1 MTGAPVKNT
10 RLLLAYDG
18 TDYHGWQR
26 QPEAP
31 TVQGALEDAL
41 FKLTGKKIAVLGA
54 GRTDAGVHA
63 AGQTANF
70 RGALKL
76 EDADLFRALNAV
88 LPNDIRVLSLD
99 RAPES
104 FHARKSALG
113 KTYRYRIVHAPL
125 VSPFDF
131 RFALHIPYPLDVRAM
146 RHAAAL
152 FAREADF
159 SSFTSNRECNAVRRV
174 TLSRLEKRGDELI
187 YTIEADGFLRYMVR
201 TIVGTLLE
209 VGRRK
214 IRPEAVGEIFA
225 GRNRNLAGPTA
236 PARGLCLMRVRYG
249 EGSPPPGRE
258 GDD

>member
-1 MTGAPVKNT
+1 MKNT
-10 RLLLAYDG
+10 RLLVAYDG

-26 QPEAP
+26 QPDAP

-63 AGQTANF
+63 AGQVANF
-70 RGALKL
+70 RAALKF
-76 EDADLFRALNAV
+76 EDAELHRALNAV
-88 LPNDIRVLSLD
+88 LPDDIRVLFLGP
-99 RAPES
+99 AEAS

-113 KTYRYRIVHAPL
+113 KTYRYRIVRAPL

-131 RFALHIPYPLDVRAM
+131 RFALHVPYPLDVRAM
-146 RHAAAL
+146 RRAAGL

-159 SSFTSNRECNAVRRV
+159 SSFTANRECDPVRRV
-174 TLSRLEKRGDELI
+174 TLSRLEKRGDELV
-187 YTIEADGFLRYMVR
+187 YTAEAEGFLRYMVR

-209 VGRRK
+209 IGRRK
-214 IRPEAVGEIFA
+214 LRPEAVEEIFA
-225 GRNRNLAGPTA
+225 GRDRSLAGPTA
-236 PARGLCLMRVRYG
+236 PAKGLCLMRVVYG
-249 EGSPPPGRE
+249 EGAPGRS

>member
-1 MTGAPVKNT
+1 VKNYK
-10 RLLLAYDG
+10 LLLAYDG
-18 TDYHGWQR
+18 TSYRGWQR
-26 QPEAP
+26 QPDGP

-41 FKLTGKKIAVLGA
+41 FKLTGKKISILGA

-70 RGALKL
+70 RGALKF
-76 EDADLFRALNAV
+76 EDTDLFRALNAV
-88 LPNDIRVLSLD
+88 LPDDIRVLSLGP
-99 RAPES
+99 APES

-146 RHAAAL
+146 RRAARL

-159 SSFTSNRECNAVRRV
+159 SSFTCNHEYNPVRRV

-187 YTIEADGFLRYMVR
+187 YTVEADGFLRYMVR

-209 VGRRK
+209 AGRRK
-214 IRPEAVGEIFA
+214 IRPEAIEEIFA
-225 GRNRNLAGPTA
+225 GRDRNLAGPTA
-236 PARGLCLMRVRYG
+236 PAKGLCLMRVKYG
-249 EGSPPPGRE
+249 DGSPLPGRE

>member
-1 MTGAPVKNT
+1 MKNY
-10 RLLLAYDG
+10 RLLVAYDG

-26 QPEAP
+26 QPDSP

-41 FKLTGKKIAVLGA
+41 FKLSGKRISVLGA

-63 AGQTANF
+63 AGQAANF
-70 RGALKL
+70 RGALGF
-76 EDADLFRALNAV
+76 EDAELFRALNAV
-88 LPNDIRVLSLD
+88 LPDDIRVLSLD
-99 RAPES
+99 PVPEN

-146 RHAAAL
+146 RRAAVL
-152 FAREADF
+152 FEGEADF
-159 SSFTSNRECNAVRRV
+159 SSFTSNHEYNAVRRV
-174 TLSRLEKRGDELI
+174 TRSRLEKRGEALL

-209 VGRRK
+209 VGRKR
-214 IRPEAVGEIFA
+214 IRPEAIGEIFA

-236 PARGLCLMRVRYG
+236 PAKGLCLMRVEYG
-249 EGSPPPGRE
+249 AGDPLPGRE

>member
-1 MTGAPVKNT
+1 MKNI
-10 RLLLAYDG
+10 RLLVAYDG
-18 TDYHGWQR
+18 TEYHGWQR
-26 QPEAP
+26 QPDSP

-41 FKLTGKKIAVLGA
+41 FKLTGKKISVLGA

-76 EDADLFRALNAV
+76 GDADLFRALNAV
-88 LPNDIRVLSLD
+88 LPDDIRVLSLAP
-99 RAPES
+99 APEG

-146 RHAAAL
+146 RRAAVL
-152 FAREADF
+152 FEREADF
-159 SSFTSNRECNAVRRV
+159 SSFTSNREYNPVRRV
-174 TLSRLEKRGDELI
+174 TLSRLEKHGDELV
-187 YTIEADGFLRYMVR
+187 YTVEAEGFLRYMVR

-209 VGRRK
+209 VGRKK
-214 IRPEAVGEIFA
+214 IRPEAVAEIFA
-225 GRNRNLAGPTA
+225 GRDRKLAGPTA
-236 PARGLCLMRVRYG
+236 PAKGLCLMRVKYG
-249 EGSPPPGRE
+249 AGAPRPGRE